1 MFSVIIPLYNKAP
14 YVQKA
19 IQSALSQT
27 YQEFELI
34 VIDDG
39 STDNPLNN
47 LEFLIHNS
55 QYKKQ
60 ESSKKI
66 RIIKQENKGVS
77 VARNNGVKLANYDYI
92 AFLDA
97 DDWWEPTYLEEM
109 KKLIEEFPQASI
121 YGSSYYKVKKGK
133 LITANIGVEDG
144 FESGL
149 INYSQVYAKTMYM
162 PLTSITSIIR
172 KTVFDIEKGF
182 KPSLKLGED
191 FDLWVRVASRYPVAF
206 LNKPLAY
213 YNQDVELVN
222 RAIGEK
228 LYEPQEHMLFTDY
241 SEFEN
246 NDDFKKLYEKLAVY
260 SLLPYYVAEKN
271 KKETD
276 LILSGIH
283 WKNHSIKYRLY
294 YRILPK
300 LFVRIWI
307 RFLKFGSKVKNLILK
322 SLIVHH

>member
-1 MFSVIIPLYNKAP
+1 
-14 YVQKA
+14 VQKA
-19 IQSALSQT
+19 IQSVLAQT
-27 YQEFELI
+27 YREFELI

-47 LEFLIHNS
+47 LEFRFHNS

-60 ESSKKI
+60 DSSNKI
-66 RIIKQENKGVS
+66 RLINQENKGVS

-97 DDWWEPTYLEEM
+97 DDWWDPTYLEEM

-133 LITANIGVEDG
+133 LIPANIGVEDG
-144 FESGL
+144 FERGL
-149 INYSQVYAKTMYM
+149 INYCQVYVKTLYM
-162 PLTSITSIIR
+162 PLWTGSTII
-172 KTVFDIEKGF
+172 KKEIIDLEKGF

-191 FDLWVRVASRYPVAF
+191 FDLWVRVASRNPVAF
-206 LNKPLAY
+206 LNKRLAY
-213 YNQDVELVN
+213 YNQDVELAN

-228 LYEPQEHMLFTDY
+228 LYEPHEHMLFTDY

-246 NDDFKKLYEKLAVY
+246 NNDFKKLYEKLAVY
-260 SLLPYYVAEKN
+260 GLLPYYVAEKN

>member
-1 MFSVIIPLYNKAP
+1 MVFSIVIPLYNKAA

-19 IQSALSQT
+19 IQSVLYQT

-34 VIDDG
+34 VINDG

-55 QYKKQ
+55 EFKKQ
-60 ESSKKI
+60 ESSNKI
-66 RIIKQENKGVS
+66 SIIYQENQGVS
-77 VARNNGVKLANYDYI
+77 VARNNGVKIAKYDYI

-109 KKLIEEFPQASI
+109 KGLIEKYPEAGI

-133 LITANIGVEDG
+133 LITAMIGVEDG
-144 FESGL
+144 FEKGL
-149 INYSQVYAKTMYM
+149 INYFQVYAKTMYM
-162 PLTSITSIIR
+162 PLWTGSTII
-172 KTVFDIEKGF
+172 KKEIFDLEKGF
-182 KPSLKLGED
+182 KVTLKLGED

-206 LNKPLAY
+206 LNKSLAF
-213 YNQDVELVN
+213 YNQDVELSN

-228 LYEPQEHMLFTDY
+228 LYEPSEHMLFTDY

-246 NDDFKKLYEKLAVY
+246 SDDFKKLYEKLAVY
-260 SLLPYYVAEKN
+260 GLLPYYVAGKN
-271 KKETD
+271 KNETD
-276 LILSGIH
+276 LVLSGIH
-283 WKNHSIKYRLY
+283 WKNHSFKYTLY

-300 LFVRIWI
+300 ILLIIWI
-307 RFLKFGSKVKNLILK
+307 RFLKFGSKVKTVIIK
-322 SLIVHH
+322 